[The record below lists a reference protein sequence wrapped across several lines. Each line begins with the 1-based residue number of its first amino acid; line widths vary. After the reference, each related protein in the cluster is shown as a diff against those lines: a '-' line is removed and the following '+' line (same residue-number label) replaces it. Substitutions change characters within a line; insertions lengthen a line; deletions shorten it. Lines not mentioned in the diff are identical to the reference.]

1 MVFVL
6 FLVLFGLKYRAG
18 YSSGVADPGFGQP
31 GGRGGRI
38 DEDGGGVRGVC
49 MTRRGC
55 GLINRPKRVRRDQ
68 RRIRC
73 VCHVA
78 VGVGSAGVCT
88 MFDLLSLTSV
98 PVRE

>member
-1 MVFVL
+1 
-6 FLVLFGLKYRAG
+6 
-18 YSSGVADPGFGQP
+18 
-31 GGRGGRI
+31 
-38 DEDGGGVRGVC
+38 

-55 GLINRPKRVRRDQ
+55 GLINRPKRVRRDR
-68 RRIRC
+68 RRIRR

-78 VGVGSAGVCT
+78 VGVGSAGGCT